1 MLVSSCVCVWVGGGY
16 SNGGKRFA
24 LDILGFSSDSI
35 GVLYLNQDP
44 PPPSLNMP
52 NASQGSPNKI
62 TESAFWSCLSLRGQ
76 ELG

>member
-35 GVLYLNQDP
+35 CVLYLNQDP
-44 PPPSLNMP
+44 HPPV
-52 NASQGSPNKI
+52 
-62 TESAFWSCLSLRGQ
+62 
-76 ELG
+76 